1 MITKI
6 DKVLFI
12 EENPPPWSQ
21 YESMGTRYINR
32 FAIDED
38 DQFEIA
44 AILRTSRNCRNCR
57 FYVEEDLTNLWR
69 INYFSKKSQNKLHL
83 LWAGH
88 SGKNSPFEKMGG
100 MYLYGCES
108 AMVTLLSMSKV
119 NCVTKE
125 RFDLYHDKIKKDG
138 SGDFS
143 VGDDLETFIR
153 RIKRGELAEKDIAE
167 RGEEK
172 VSHLFRLLK
181 KEERRKLNTKD
192 EDLLYTFRD
201 RNDADVPDKEWEK
214 TEYKHLKFS
223 YSWAY
228 RRTTFVNSSI
238 KQIDSD

>member
-6 DKVLFI
+6 DKVLII

-44 AILRTSRNCRNCR
+44 AILRTSRNCR
-57 FYVEEDLTNLWR
+57 FYVEEDLTNE
-69 INYFSKKSQNKLHL
+69 NHQNYTKTFNQFYFSKKFLQNQLHL
-83 LWAGH
+83 LWAGY
-88 SGKNSPFEKMGG
+88 SGKYLPFEKMGG

-108 AMVTLLSMSKV
+108 AMATLLSMSKV

-125 RFDLYHDKIKKDG
+125 RFDVYHGKIKKDG
-138 SGDFS
+138 SGDSS

-153 RIKRGELAEKDIAE
+153 KIKRGELVKKDIAE

-172 VSHLFRLLK
+172 VSHLFLL
-181 KEERRKLNTKD
+181 T
-192 EDLLYTFRD
+192 
-201 RNDADVPDKEWEK
+201 
-214 TEYKHLKFS
+214 
-223 YSWAY
+223 
-228 RRTTFVNSSI
+228 
-238 KQIDSD
+238 